1 MIKLLFIFLSW
12 SAAPADSLRI
22 ETINGKQYIIH
33 QIDAK
38 ETLYSISRRYGVS
51 VTAILENNPSSEG
64 GISVGKLLRVP
75 ILTKPTTPSPS
86 AKHIVQKGETLY
98 SIARQYGI
106 SVDELKRWN
115 SITEN
120 EISLGQNLV
129 VSGNSVLAEVP
140 KQIELKNISAT
151 HTVASKETL
160 YSISRQYGVTV
171 SQLKEWNSLSSDEL
185 KLGSMIYVVQPKFNS
200 SSQITNTPTS
210 ITSSATLQVSEK
222 VIGTDEVKELG
233 MAELLIGTEGNRK
246 YLAQHRTIKAG
257 TILKVHNT
265 VNNQEVFV
273 RIIGSLPASA
283 DADVIM
289 RISKSAF
296 DRLGALEAKFKVEVT
311 YYK

>member
-22 ETINGKQYIIH
+22 ETINGKQFIIH

-38 ETLYSISRRYGVS
+38 ETLYSISRRYGVA
-51 VTAILENNPSSEG
+51 VTVILENNPSSEG

-75 ILTKPTTPSPS
+75 VLTKAATPNQSGN
-86 AKHIVQKGETLY
+86 HTVQKGETLY

-106 SVDELKRWN
+106 SVDDLKRLN
-115 SITEN
+115 NITEN

-129 VSGNSVLAEVP
+129 VSSKSVLAKVP
-140 KQIELKNISAT
+140 KQLDIKSVSST
-151 HTVASKETL
+151 HTVAVKETL
-160 YSISRQYGVTV
+160 YSIARQYGVTV
-171 SQLKEWNSLSSDEL
+171 SQLKEWNNLSSDEL
-185 KLGSMIYVVQPKFNS
+185 KLGSMIYVVRPTFNAGSQVTNAPS
-200 SSQITNTPTS
+200 SVTT
-210 ITSSATLQVSEK
+210 SATLQVSEK

-233 MAELLIGTEGNRK
+233 MAELLAGTEGNRK

-273 RIIGSLPASA
+273 RITGTLPAYA

-289 RISKSAF
+289 RISKSAY
-296 DRLGALEAKFKVEVT
+296 DRLGATEAKFKVEVT